1 MKCNRLCVSLGVSRW
16 RSRERKNND
25 STVHRP
31 KPRKFSPNAPRG
43 LFEAWFRQDCAR
55 FPHQRRERRRRR
67 DAALFF
73 LSKEARSTGL
83 TFNTDFAYTEST
95 QPNVCAP
102 RNVGF
107 RCATRLVREH
117 SPHHDKP
124 LSEEVRKST
133 SRYRALPRPS
143 NSG

>member
-1 MKCNRLCVSLGVSRW
+1 MTTLCIVRTHGSSHPVRHAVSS
-16 RSRERKNND
+16 K
-25 STVHRP
+25 
-31 KPRKFSPNAPRG
+31 RG
-43 LFEAWFRQDCAR
+43 SDKTAHGFHISVGNGDEGGTL
-55 FPHQRRERRRRR
+55 HS
-67 DAALFF
+67 FF

-83 TFNTDFAYTEST
+83 TFNTDFAHTEST
-95 QPNVCAP
+95 QPNVCTP

-133 SRYRALPRPS
+133 FRYRARPRPS
-143 NSG
+143 SNG